1 MKTYLK
7 KILKY
12 LTDASKI
19 IFSYINNFS
28 VLAFKNLI
36 LKPVNAI
43 IFSIIV
49 LIFIFYQSLT
59 NILDFTILG
68 TEFTF
73 GQDLTSAIAAGF
85 SLTWSWLISLI
96 QSFKPAGP
104 IGIAFEI
111 ITESIA
117 FMLFI
122 LGYII
127 SFLMTVLSLA
137 ITYIFKL
144 GLYNIVV
151 ILSWLYLIG
160 LYIYLYDK
168 LVFYFPALKRS
179 KLKLLD
185 KSLPT
190 DEEESINDKK
200 SDDNH

>member
-68 TEFTF
+68 SEFTF
-73 GQDLTSAIAAGF
+73 GQDLTSAIAGGF
-85 SLTWSWLISLI
+85 SLTWNWLISLI

-117 FMLFI
+117 FILFI
-122 LGYII
+122 LGYLV

-160 LYIYLYDK
+160 LYIYLYDR
-168 LVFYFPALKRS
+168 LVLYFPALKRS

-185 KSLPT
+185 TSVPT

-200 SDDNH
+200 SDDKH